1 MIPPG
6 FKFLPKHENMESIL
20 YPVYLSSNMAIKTL
34 AGWGEKNLDI
44 LLSCNTRTGFSDR
57 NSGPK
62 LCAVSIA
69 NNGNQVFQRKNLV
82 IKIMNVGGG
91 WGGGWSITPQP
102 LEIF

>member
-20 YPVYLSSNMAIKTL
+20 YPVCLSSNMAIKML

-44 LLSCNTRTGFSDR
+44 LFSCNTRTGFSDR
-57 NSGPK
+57 NSGPE

-69 NNGNQVFQRKNLV
+69 NNGT
-82 IKIMNVGGG
+82 I
-91 WGGGWSITPQP
+91 SSPQKSGISLP
-102 LEIF
+102 VQTGSLGH